1 MPMCC
6 MDFTEMANDTSK
18 EAGYWGAYFCDTP
31 VWTFED
37 MLKHIQEQY
46 SSVSIRIPHVV
57 PSNPTFIHKNIIA
70 LKNYN
75 RKYFIRK

>member
-1 MPMCC
+1 MCC
-6 MDFTEMANDTSK
+6 MNFTEMANDTSK

-57 PSNPTFIHKNIIA
+57 PSNPTF
-70 LKNYN
+70 
-75 RKYFIRK
+75 KYTRILLL